1 MEASKQNA
9 GRGHIQENSFI
20 FKRKLPIHQ
29 GKTARGC
36 MARLM
41 HDQSGPAGSRVAM
54 GKIAA
59 LYRYPVKGFNA
70 QPLSEVAIEAEAG
83 FPKDRFYAFSR
94 GELPPDYYAQARPK
108 TEFLML
114 LRDER
119 LAALDARF
127 EDAGDDRLSL
137 FSAGKLLFEGSLT
150 EASDVARLED
160 FIAAYMAPYMRD
172 QAPGKPKLLRFPGR
186 QFTDVAGRGE
196 SMMRAVSLI
205 NLKSVRAL
213 EEAIGAPLDP
223 LRFRAN
229 IYFEGERAFEE
240 FDWIGKPV
248 SIGSAGAL
256 AALRTQRCGAT
267 NVNPATAARDANVP
281 AALVRAF
288 NHPDMGIYVE
298 MKESGTIALGD
309 AVACA

>member
-1 MEASKQNA
+1 
-9 GRGHIQENSFI
+9 
-20 FKRKLPIHQ
+20 
-29 GKTARGC
+29 
-36 MARLM
+36 
-41 HDQSGPAGSRVAM
+41 M
-54 GKIAA
+54 GKIEA

-70 QPLSEVAIEAEAG
+70 QPLTEVAVEAEAG
-83 FPKDRFYAFSR
+83 FPKDRIYAFSR
-94 GELPPDYYAQARPK
+94 GESPPDHYAEARPK

-119 LAALDARF
+119 LAALEARF
-127 EDAGDDRLSL
+127 DDSDDDRLSL
-137 FSAGKLLFEGSLT
+137 FNAGKLLFEGSLT
-150 EASDVARLED
+150 EEADVARLED
-160 FIAAYMAPYMRD
+160 FIAAYLAPFMREK
-172 QAPGKPKLLRFPGR
+172 APGKPKLLRFPGR
-186 QFTDVAGRGE
+186 RFTDVAGRGD

-213 EEAIGAPLDP
+213 EAALGSPIDP

-229 IYFEGERAFEE
+229 VYFEGDHAFEE
-240 FDWIGKPV
+240 FDWIGKRV
-248 SIGSAGAL
+248 TIGSAGAL

-267 NVNPATAARDANVP
+267 NVNPATAERDRNLP

-298 MKESGTIALGD
+298 MKEPGKITIGD

>member
-1 MEASKQNA
+1 MFVWVL
-9 GRGHIQENSFI
+9 RGQE
-20 FKRKLPIHQ
+20 
-29 GKTARGC
+29 
-36 MARLM
+36 
-41 HDQSGPAGSRVAM
+41 AM
-54 GKIAA
+54 GKVAA

-70 QPLSEVAIEAEAG
+70 QPLTEVAIKAKAG

-94 GELPPDYYAQARPK
+94 GELPPDHYAKARPK

-127 EDAGDDRLSL
+127 QDAAGDDRLLL
-137 FSAGKLLFEGSLT
+137 FSAGKLQFEGSLT
-150 EASDVARLED
+150 EVGDIARLED
-160 FIAAYMAPYMRD
+160 FIAAYMAPFMRD
-172 QAPGKPKLLRFPGR
+172 KASGKPKLLRFPGR
-186 QFTDVAGRGE
+186 QCTDVAGRGD

-213 EEAIGAPLDP
+213 EEAIGAPVDP

-229 IYFEGERAFEE
+229 IYFEGVRAFEE
-240 FDWIGKPV
+240 FDWIGKTV

-267 NVNPATAARDANVP
+267 NVNPATAERDRNLP

-288 NHPDMGIYVE
+288 NHPDMGLYVE
-298 MKESGTIALGD
+298 MKESGKIALGD
-309 AVACA
+309 AVACT

>member
-1 MEASKQNA
+1 
-9 GRGHIQENSFI
+9 
-20 FKRKLPIHQ
+20 
-29 GKTARGC
+29 
-36 MARLM
+36 
-41 HDQSGPAGSRVAM
+41 M
-54 GKIAA
+54 GKVAT

-70 QPLSEVAIEAEAG
+70 QPLTEVAIKAEAG

-94 GELPPDYYAQARPK
+94 GEFPPDHYSEARPK

-127 EDAGDDRLSL
+127 EDDAGDDRLSL
-137 FSAGKLLFEGSLT
+137 YEAGKLLFEGSLA
-150 EASDVARLED
+150 EARDVARLED
-160 FIAAYMAPYMRD
+160 FIAAYMAPFMREK
-172 QAPGKPKLLRFPGR
+172 APRRPKLLRFPGR
-186 QFTDVAGRGE
+186 QFTDVAGRGD

-213 EEAIGAPLDP
+213 EEAIGTPLDP

-229 IYFEGERAFEE
+229 IYFEGARAFEE
-240 FDWIGKPV
+240 FDWIGKSV
-248 SIGSAGAL
+248 SIGSASAL
-256 AALRTQRCGAT
+256 AALRTKRCGAT
-267 NVNPATAARDANVP
+267 NVNPATAARDANLP
-281 AALVRAF
+281 GALVRAF

-298 MKESGTIALGD
+298 MKRSGRIAIGD

>member
-1 MEASKQNA
+1 
-9 GRGHIQENSFI
+9 
-20 FKRKLPIHQ
+20 
-29 GKTARGC
+29 
-36 MARLM
+36 
-41 HDQSGPAGSRVAM
+41 M

-70 QPLSEVAIEAEAG
+70 QPLSEVAIESEAG

-94 GELPPDYYAQARPK
+94 GELPPDYYAEARPK

-127 EDAGDDRLSL
+127 EDDAGDDRLSL

-150 EASDVARLED
+150 EAGDVARLED
-160 FIAAYMAPYMRD
+160 FIAAYMAPFMREK
-172 QAPGKPKLLRFPGR
+172 APGKPKLLRFPGR
-186 QFTDVAGRGE
+186 QFTDVAGRGD

-213 EEAIGAPLDP
+213 EEALGAPVDP

-240 FDWIGKPV
+240 FDWIGKTV
-248 SIGSAGAL
+248 SIGSAAAL
-256 AALRTQRCGAT
+256 VALRTQRCGAT

-281 AALVRAF
+281 GALVRAF
-288 NHPDMGIYVE
+288 NHPDMGVYVE
-298 MKESGTIALGD
+298 MKESGEIAVGD
-309 AVACA
+309 AVARA